1 MCSCIVKC
9 LLKQTYV
16 LTRDKVRNMWEDRT
30 HKVFHLGGR
39 SGCLTR
45 TGRGEEEYPLLQK
58 KGKDLGQWLLEA
70 MVQFLSMLLWLVTH
84 VPVPQGC
91 QYTGLSVACVEHF
104 SVSLLIFYMTTLPF
118 FWLTLYCAGSKF
130 GHSLFSRI
138 LLRRIWSRSTHCHC
152 ILPSASHPH
161 VLFALH
167 MHPFRGEVVARGLLW
182 FCLLGWLPSSASRW
196 SSRRPIKRSAGDNPI
211 MVWGAAR

>member
-1 MCSCIVKC
+1 MCSCIVEC

-30 HKVFHLGGR
+30 HKVFHPGGR

-138 LLRRIWSRSTHCHC
+138 LLRRIWSRST
-152 ILPSASHPH
+152 LSLYSAERFPSTCSFCFAHAS
-161 VLFALH
+161 L
-167 MHPFRGEVVARGLLW
+167 
-182 FCLLGWLPSSASRW
+182 
-196 SSRRPIKRSAGDNPI
+196 SRRSCCQRASLILSVG
-211 MVWGAAR
+211 MVTLVSFSLI

>member
-1 MCSCIVKC
+1 MCSCIVEC

-30 HKVFHLGGR
+30 HKVFHPGGR

-58 KGKDLGQWLLEA
+58 KGKDLGQWLLET

-91 QYTGLSVACVEHF
+91 QYTGLSVACVAHY
-104 SVSLLIFYMTTLPF
+104 SVSLLIFYLTTIPF

-138 LLRRIWSRSTHCHC
+138 LLRRIWSRST
-152 ILPSASHPH
+152 LSLYSAERFPSRCSFCFAHAS
-161 VLFALH
+161 L
-167 MHPFRGEVVARGLLW
+167 
-182 FCLLGWLPSSASRW
+182 
-196 SSRRPIKRSAGDNPI
+196 SRRRCCQRVSLILSVG
-211 MVWGAAR
+211 MVTLVSFSLI

>member
-1 MCSCIVKC
+1 MCSCIVEC

-16 LTRDKVRNMWEDRT
+16 LIRDQVRNMWEDRT
-30 HKVFHLGGR
+30 HKVFHPGGR
-39 SGCLTR
+39 SACLTR

-58 KGKDLGQWLLEA
+58 KGKDLGQWLLKA

-91 QYTGLSVACVEHF
+91 QYTGLSVACVAHC

-138 LLRRIWSRSTHCHC
+138 FWSRST
-152 ILPSASHPH
+152 LSLYSAKRFPSTCY
-161 VLFALH
+161 
-167 MHPFRGEVVARGLLW
+167 
-182 FCLLGWLPSSASRW
+182 FCLMRFAQASL
-196 SSRRPIKRSAGDNPI
+196 SRRRCCQRASLILSVG
-211 MVWGAAR
+211 MVTLVSFSLI

>member
-1 MCSCIVKC
+1 MCSCIVEC

-30 HKVFHLGGR
+30 HKVFHPGGR

-58 KGKDLGQWLLEA
+58 RGKDLGQWLLEA

-91 QYTGLSVACVEHF
+91 QYTGLSVACVAHC

-130 GHSLFSRI
+130 GHTLFSLI
-138 LLRRIWSRSTHCHC
+138 FWSRST
-152 ILPSASHPH
+152 LSLYSAERFPSTCY
-161 VLFALH
+161 
-167 MHPFRGEVVARGLLW
+167 
-182 FCLLGWLPSSASRW
+182 FCLMRFAHASL
-196 SSRRPIKRSAGDNPI
+196 SRRGCCQRASLILSVGMI
-211 MVWGAAR
+211 TLVSFSLI